1 MKKTKQ
7 MLKDEIKE
15 IMDCKNEIN
24 PRMKVEQTVELLID
38 FFDERITK
46 IEKATGFMG
55 VGGH

>member
-1 MKKTKQ
+1 
-7 MLKDEIKE
+7 
-15 IMDCKNEIN
+15 
-24 PRMKVEQTVELLID
+24 MKVEQTVELLID